1 MSDWA
6 PILLGVLLFIVL
18 SPGLVFQIPGNT
30 KHFEFGSLR
39 TNGKAVIVHTLL
51 FFTVFTILILA
62 LHVRIYMD

>member
-18 SPGLVFQIPGNT
+18 SPGLVFQMPGNT

-51 FFTVFTILILA
+51 FFAVFTILILA